1 VLQPGAGQPFGK
13 EQADGGFSDEN
24 GEERAE
30 QQGGALPPEPAQAA
44 YLRLTSS
51 VTR

>member
-1 VLQPGAGQPFGK
+1 MLQPGAGQPFGQ
-13 EQADGGFSDEN
+13 EQADDGFSDEQRD
-24 GEERAE
+24 ERAE
-30 QQGGALPPEPAQAA
+30 QQGGRPPPEPAQAA

>member
-1 VLQPGAGQPFGK
+1 MLQPGAGQPFGK
-13 EQADGGFSDEN
+13 EQADEGLTDED

-30 QQGGALPPEPAQAA
+30 QQGGRPPPEPAQAA

>member
-1 VLQPGAGQPFGK
+1 VLQAGSRQLFGK
-13 EQADGGFSDEN
+13 EQANDGLSDEN
-24 GEERAE
+24 GEEDAE
-30 QQGGALPPEPAQAA
+30 QQGGGPPPEPAQAA

>member
-1 VLQPGAGQPFGK
+1 VLQADAGQPFGK
-13 EQADGGFSDEN
+13 EQANGGLSEEQRD
-24 GEERAE
+24 ERAE
-30 QQGGALPPEPAQAA
+30 QQGGRPPPEPAQAA